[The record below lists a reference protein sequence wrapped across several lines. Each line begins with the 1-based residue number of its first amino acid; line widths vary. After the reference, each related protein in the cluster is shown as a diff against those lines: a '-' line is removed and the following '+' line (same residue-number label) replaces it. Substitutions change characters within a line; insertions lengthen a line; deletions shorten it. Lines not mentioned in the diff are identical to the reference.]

1 MAQDFI
7 ALIEGRADLSSAQKA
22 FDAFKKQVQQPIKI
36 TFDTGGLNT
45 TFNAINKQAE
55 QQGAQ
60 MASAYARGFQGN
72 IRGAKLSSSLETIL
86 YKGGK
91 LDLGDAGILNVNRSA
106 LKELEALPG
115 VYKAIEKELDSIGV
129 KGTQLKSLNFNDTGT
144 SFTAKLSNGL
154 NTTITLAGTLTAKM
168 NEAGE
173 AVGQWVTTQSYMTDF
188 TNSEKQAQAEA
199 EKLATSLQKVKD
211 AFTAND
217 SFSSTFKS
225 MESELANIGS
235 TVSTDTIQRATQAAE
250 QYKSIIQ
257 EIQATLNGTATNPLS
272 DAQVVE
278 KYKEAQM
285 ALTQYKNVMTE
296 VRIEQKSM
304 ITEAK
309 ANQNADA
316 VQKWCNNNSKALK
329 KYGAELEDI
338 QQKMRTTFDAKG
350 QAELQ
355 QQAKQIFAKAG
366 AEGLLG
372 KSFGDE
378 IKRAF
383 TRIGEFTGIYYVTS
397 KLRQVPQQMVSEV
410 IKIDTAMTELRKVST
425 ASASEIS
432 DYFDRATDSAYKYGQ
447 AINEV
452 IDSTAS
458 WTRLGYNLEDASI
471 LTDVTAELAKVGAG
485 LNTDTATEGLQ
496 AIIRGYGFAA
506 DEAKRVAD
514 TVNEVSDTSP
524 IDALGIIQGLERSS
538 ATLRE
543 TNNSLEESIGLIT
556 ATTSV
561 TQDATSAGTAW
572 RTVALRIAGAKNE
585 LEEAG
590 LETDGMVESTAKL
603 RDEIL
608 AVAGV
613 DILDATGKNFKST
626 YQIMEELSKV
636 WKDLDQIQRNGLLDK
651 IAGFT

>member
-36 TFDTGGLNT
+36 TFDTSGLNT

-115 VYKAIEKELDSIGV
+115 VYKAIEKELDSIGA

-350 QAELQ
+350 QAALQ

-425 ASASEIS
+425 ASASEITN
-432 DYFDRATDSAYKYGQ
+432 YFEQATESAYKYGQ

-452 IDSTAS
+452 VDSTAS
-458 WTRLGYNLEDASI
+458 WVRLGYSLQDATI
-471 LTDVTAELAKVGAG
+471 LTDVASELGKVGAG
-485 LNTDTATEGLQ
+485 LNVDKATEGLQ
-496 AIIRGYGFAA
+496 AVLKGFNATAQEAEHYA
-506 DEAKRVAD
+506 DVINYIAD
-514 TVNEVSDTSP
+514 SKP
-524 IDALGIIQGLERSS
+524 IDASGIIEGLTRSS
-538 ATLRE
+538 AAMAAAGNTVE
-543 TNNSLEESIGLIT
+543 QTIGLIT
-556 ATTSV
+556 AGTSV
-561 TQDATSAGTAW
+561 TQDAKSTAQALKTISMRLRGTK
-572 RTVALRIAGAKNE
+572 VE
-585 LEEAG
+585 LEAAG
-590 LETDGMVESTAKL
+590 EDTDGMVETVSKL
-603 RDEIL
+603 REQML
-608 AVAGV
+608 ALSDVDIMINESTYKSTY
-613 DILDATGKNFKST
+613 DILD
-626 YQIMEELSKV
+626 ELSYK
-636 WKDLDQIQRNGLLDK
+636 WDELKDKEQAKWMPMRTEMC
-651 IAGFT
+651 A